1 MAKHTFEFKIQ
12 IAKLHLS
19 RGMSITLI
27 SNESNINHSLLD
39 YIRNMANV
47 FVRTYKT
54 RSALEKLVILKH
66 IWKNSWSINEAC
78 IYFNIPSN
86 ITIVKWIRAYNARGL
101 SGLEDKPRG
110 ATKLKKKSKTSH
122 KPIKEMSTEEL
133 REELEYKR
141 AEVEVLKK
149 LEALQLMKTSPIEK
163 KLK

>member
-1 MAKHTFEFKIQ
+1 MAKYTSEFKIQ

-19 RGMSITLI
+19 SEMSITLI
-27 SNESNINHSLLD
+27 SNEYNINHNLVRKWVGLYKKHGS
-39 YIRNMANV
+39 NV

-122 KPIKEMSTEEL
+122 KPIK
-133 REELEYKR
+133 
-141 AEVEVLKK
+141 
-149 LEALQLMKTSPIEK
+149 
-163 KLK
+163 